1 MEYYLH
7 EKSIVHIGSKWI
19 WILKY
24 ILPGVLLIL
33 FASEIIHK
41 ITEGITTE
49 LLIELVFL
57 ALVIIIPV
65 ILTKLPETKDN

>member
-1 MEYYLH
+1 MIFL
-7 EKSIVHIGSKWI
+7 
-19 WILKY
+19 
-24 ILPGVLLIL
+24 
-33 FASEIIHK
+33 ASEIIHK